1 MDPASLAP
9 AVAGEW
15 AAAQPE
21 LALANVDE
29 FLGLQLTS
37 NLKIRPKDS
46 KLIYPC
52 VHGRGFMKQVQCWC
66 GCAARA
72 SWLQCT
78 LW

>member
-1 MDPASLAP
+1 MEPASLAP

-21 LALANVDE
+21 LTLANVDE

-37 NLKIRPKDS
+37 NLKIRPEDS

-52 VHGRGFMKQVQCWC
+52 VHGRGFMK
-66 GCAARA
+66 
-72 SWLQCT
+72 
-78 LW
+78 

>member
-52 VHGRGFMKQVQCWC
+52 VRGRGFMKQVHCWC